1 MPREL
6 TSCCFGG
13 NIKWLLL
20 KVCLRAKEPFSFERF
35 TRRKKMNPIVRVALF
50 AGVSFLTI
58 VVLLCVAWWCLVA
71 FLAYYCGALESA
83 AFALGSISLPV
94 LIYGMKHHR
103 R

>member
-1 MPREL
+1 MALAQGLP
-6 TSCCFGG
+6 
-13 NIKWLLL
+13 
-20 KVCLRAKEPFSFERF
+20 LRAKEPFSFERF